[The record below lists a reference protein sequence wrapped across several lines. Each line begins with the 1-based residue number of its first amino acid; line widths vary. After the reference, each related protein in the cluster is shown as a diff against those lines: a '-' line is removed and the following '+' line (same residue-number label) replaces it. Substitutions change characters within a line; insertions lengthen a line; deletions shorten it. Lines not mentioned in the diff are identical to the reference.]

1 MVGAG
6 GWWFHRVN
14 CSESERSVL
23 RERERENKLA
33 RAGRALK
40 SDKKLKIF
48 PALSAQSE
56 KEWDLE
62 ISRILNAGV

>member
-1 MVGAG
+1 M
-6 GWWFHRVN
+6 
-14 CSESERSVL
+14 L